1 MTSAEMV
8 LRRRLA
14 KVEEELDKNRATVL
28 VDGWQTQRFAK
39 KSRKWDM
46 LAIEKFE
53 LIEKLEQFDHEP
65 S

>member
-53 LIEKLEQFDHEP
+53 LIEKLEQLDHEP